1 MKASALEIVEAVAV
15 CAWLSLP
22 LLLAVF
28 DDCLRRERSARKRRG
43 HVNH

>member
-1 MKASALEIVEAVAV
+1 MKNALEIIEAVAV
-15 CAWLSLP
+15 CVWLSLP

-28 DDCLRRERSARKRRG
+28 DDCLRRDKPPRNERG